1 MTNWIRF
8 SRRGTPGFGT
18 LEHDTV
24 SEYEG
29 DMFDDPRLTDR
40 RYDINEVKLLVPVLP
55 SKMIAMANNFH
66 ALIEKFGMT
75 VPEDPLYF
83 LKANSSLHPTG
94 DPIERPAGYHGKIV
108 FEGEL
113 GIVIGRSCKNV
124 PAEQAG
130 SYIFGY
136 TCINDVTSI
145 DLLNKNPSFQQW
157 TRCKAADTF
166 GVLGPTI
173 ATGLHAADIRVKTLV
188 DGSER
193 QNYLITD
200 MVFTPTELVSRVSWD
215 MTLLPGDIIA
225 CGTSVGV
232 GSLKPGNVVEV
243 QIDGIGTLKNE
254 FAG

>member
-8 SRRGTPGFGT
+8 TRRGNSGFGT
-18 LEHDTV
+18 LDHDTV

-40 RYDINEVKLLVPVLP
+40 RYDISEVKLLVPVLP

-83 LKANSSLHPTG
+83 LKANSSFHPTG

-113 GIVIGRSCKNV
+113 GIVIGRPCKNV
-124 PAEQAG
+124 TAEQAG

-166 GVLGPTI
+166 GGFGPTI

-188 DGSER
+188 DSSER
-193 QNYLITD
+193 QNYPITD
-200 MVFTPTELVSRVSWD
+200 MVFTPSELVSRISCD